1 MNPGQHGQSFVT
13 RLVCGKCGKEHQPGV
28 LQNLCTTCA
37 RPLLVEYD
45 LKAVGRVFKRPMLA
59 DRAPTLWRYREL
71 LPVADDRN
79 IVSLGE
85 GMTPLLEV
93 PRLAAQVGLRHLL
106 VKNESLM
113 PTLSFKDRGQAV
125 AVSMAKELGVRRL
138 AIPSAGN
145 AAGAMAAYG
154 ARAGMEVYVFMPED
168 VPLGNRIECDL
179 LGAKVFL
186 VNGLIGDCGKIV
198 AQGKETMGWFDVSTL
213 KEPYRLEGKKTM
225 GLEIAEQMN
234 WELPDV
240 IIYPTGGGTGLI
252 GMWKA
257 FNEME
262 ALGWIGRKRPR
273 LVSVQAAGC
282 APIVR
287 AFEQS
292 AEHAEPWQNAHTIAS
307 GLRVPGAVGDFLM
320 LRAIRETGGTA
331 IAVTDEELSAGQQ
344 AMARA
349 EGICPSPE
357 GGATLA
363 ALRRLLQHGW
373 IGPQETV
380 VLFNTGH
387 AMKYPYQPA
396 PPVHI
401 RKEAVDFKAIAGQAG
416 RR

>member
-1 MNPGQHGQSFVT
+1 MNPAEHGQSFVT
-13 RLVCGKCGKEHQPGV
+13 RLVCGKCGKEHRAGV
-28 LQNLCTTCA
+28 LQGLCTACA

-45 LKAVGRVFKRPMLA
+45 LKAAGRALNKPMLA
-59 DRAPTLWRYREL
+59 ARAPTLWRYREL
-71 LPVADDRN
+71 LPVVHERN

-93 PRLAAQVGLRHLL
+93 PRLAAQVGLRRLW

-145 AAGAMAAYG
+145 AGGAMAAYG

-179 LGAKVFL
+179 VGAKVFL

-198 AQGKETMGWFDVSTL
+198 SQGKETMGWFDISTL

-225 GLEIAEQMN
+225 GLEIAEQMG

-262 ALGWIGRKRPR
+262 ALGWIGKKRPR

-287 AFEQS
+287 AFEQG
-292 AEHAEPWQNAHTIAS
+292 AEHAEPWQDARTIAS

-320 LRAIRETGGTA
+320 LRAIRQTGGTA
-331 IAVTDEELSAGQQ
+331 IAVTDEELSADQQ
-344 AMARA
+344 ALARA

-357 GGATLA
+357 GGATLS
-363 ALRRLLQHGW
+363 ALRRLLKQGW
-373 IGPQETV
+373 IGRDETV

-387 AMKYPYQPA
+387 AIKYPYQPA
-396 PPVHI
+396 PPVYI
-401 RKEAVDFKAIAGQAG
+401 RKEAVDFKTIAG
-416 RR
+416 